1 MFRIKICGITSS
13 ADALLAA
20 EAGADAIG
28 LNFYPPSPRSL
39 TSEQAGEICQQI
51 SGTLQRIGVFVNQGE
66 DEIRHCVESLQLD
79 AVQLHGDEPA
89 ELIKALHPIPVI
101 RAFRCQEPGL
111 AEVRTSL
118 DALGKIEAMPAA
130 VLLDA
135 HHPGQYGG
143 TGRVLDWQHIDLVDG
158 MIDGCPLIL
167 SGGLTPRNV
176 GTAIQQARP
185 WAVDT
190 ASGVESE
197 PGHKDPEL
205 LRQFMA
211 EAQAAIA
218 ALSD

>member
-1 MFRIKICGITSS
+1 VFQIKICGITRP
-13 ADALLAA
+13 ADARLAA
-20 EAGADAIG
+20 QAGADAIG

-39 TSEQAGEICQQI
+39 TWEQAEEICQQI
-51 SGTLQRIGVFVNQGE
+51 SGSLQRIGVFVNQGE

-111 AEVRTSL
+111 AEVRKSL
-118 DALGKIEAMPAA
+118 DALGKIEAIPSA

-135 HHPGQYGG
+135 HLPGQYGG
-143 TGRVLDWQHIDLVDG
+143 TGRVLDWQQLDPVDG
-158 MIDGCPLIL
+158 TIDGWPFIL
-167 SGGLTPRNV
+167 SGGLTPKNV
-176 GTAIQQARP
+176 GTAIRQARP

-190 ASGVESE
+190 ASGVESK

-205 LRQFMA
+205 LRRFVA
-211 EAQAAIA
+211 EAQAAMA
-218 ALSD
+218 ALSG